1 MVFAVSIKPFIVQG
15 YCFSSCKKKQKKP
28 KTTTTKTKQ
37 ANKKER
43 LRITDNYAS
52 LVLLRK
58 PRNGIAHTAHTN
70 KRVCVGVL
78 TTIKS

>member
-1 MVFAVSIKPFIVQG
+1 LSKVIVFLPA
-15 YCFSSCKKKQKKP
+15 KKK
-28 KTTTTKTKQ
+28 KTKTATTKTKR

-52 LVLLRK
+52 SVLLRK
-58 PRNGIAHTAHTN
+58 PRNGIVHTAHTN

>member
-1 MVFAVSIKPFIVQG
+1 MVFAVNIKPFIVQG
-15 YCFSSCKKKQKKP
+15 YCFSSCKKTKKN
-28 KTTTTKTKQ
+28 KTTTKTKQ

-58 PRNGIAHTAHTN
+58 PRNGIVHTAHTN

>member
-15 YCFSSCKKKQKKP
+15 YCFSSCKKKNP
-28 KTTTTKTKQ
+28 KTATTKTKR

-52 LVLLRK
+52 SVLLRK
-58 PRNGIAHTAHTN
+58 PRNGIVHTAHTN